1 MMLSADFERALTE
14 RLGALDADEG
24 GGELAQPLVDAIAR
38 AMKTIPPGDRRP
50 GVLCPAPLRRHLRR
64 LSERALPHL
73 VVLSYVELPPDVS
86 VRAVATVEDLRAA
99 QTV

>member
-1 MMLSADFERALTE
+1 MQ
-14 RLGALDADEG
+14 
-24 GGELAQPLVDAIAR
+24 LA
-38 AMKTIPPGDRRP
+38 PPGEGRP
-50 GVLCPAPLRRHLRR
+50 VLLVPAPLRRHLRR
-64 LSERALPHL
+64 LTERALPHL